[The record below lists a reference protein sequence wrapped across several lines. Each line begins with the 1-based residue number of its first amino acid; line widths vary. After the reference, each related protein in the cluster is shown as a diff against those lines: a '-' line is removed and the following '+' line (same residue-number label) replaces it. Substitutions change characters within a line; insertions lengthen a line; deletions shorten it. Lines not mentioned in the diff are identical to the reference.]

1 MANGPFGNSLKREL
15 GKNTGK
21 FISNVI
27 FGDKHSTPYRRVSSY
42 REPRV
47 VVREPRVSVRVIESQ
62 NRLAEEEARRD
73 AEISVARIQADL
85 ERENQTRAAE
95 LEKLNLIREA
105 DSEVERNI
113 ASLNSEP
120 IPTTVPELLQSLT
133 ALSVQLKAN
142 PWKKEGEDAERR
154 NKYTEA
160 LLEKF
165 VLSVQE
171 LEFIDSTDP
180 HLKHFKAIVRKVKRK
195 KFFKNNG
202 KWAIPLIVTVS
213 VIILATLPF
222 LIIPLI
228 DFFMDN
234 PVWFYTII
242 VVCIGAF
249 TAIKLL
255 KKPNK
260 PSIKSD
266 GPTGYN
272 KTEER
277 QPYLKEQAPKTET
290 IQVPEPEPEPVPEP
304 EPEQTAEESVFFDLN
319 ENERIEKKLAYIWT
333 KYEGKVDSSIMK
345 RKPIFS
351 ADGVKDSILF
361 VGVNP
366 SYNPD
371 DDEIL
376 ISSNDHNSLMYGSFY
391 QRADAPEYFKT
402 LEQFA
407 SWIGKGYTHMNLLY
421 AREDNREALI
431 YSNGDFI
438 REQLE
443 LSYET
448 IIKIQPCAIIF
459 FTDYCK
465 DMIFGAERWVDPS
478 TEDNGHY
485 LLRGTTIPI
494 YFSDDVTIMPGS
506 QKLALARN
514 IQNTI

>member
-27 FGDKHSTPYRRVSSY
+27 FGDKHSTPYRRVSSN

-73 AEISVARIQADL
+73 TAVKLARIQADL

-105 DSEVERNI
+105 DLNVERNI
-113 ASLNSEP
+113 ASLNSDP
-120 IPTTVPELLQSLT
+120 IPATVPELVQSLT
-133 ALSVQLKAN
+133 SLSVQLKAN

-160 LLEKF
+160 LLEKY
-165 VLSVQE
+165 VLSIQE

-180 HLKHFKAIVRKVKRK
+180 HLKHFKAIARKAKRK
-195 KFFKNNG
+195 RFFKNNG
-202 KWAIPLIVTVS
+202 KWAIPLIASVS
-213 VIILATLPF
+213 VLLLATLPF

-234 PVWFYTII
+234 PVWFFTII
-242 VVCIGAF
+242 VVCIGVF
-249 TAIKLL
+249 IGIKLL
-255 KKPNK
+255 KKPK
-260 PSIKSD
+260 KSSINRKE
-266 GPTGYN
+266 PTGYN

-277 QPYLKEQAPKTET
+277 QPYVKEQAPKVEAV
-290 IQVPEPEPEPVPEP
+290 QEPEPEPDQSVE
-304 EPEQTAEESVFFDLN
+304 EESVFFDLN
-319 ENERIEKKLAYIWT
+319 ENERIEKKLANIWM
-333 KYEGKVDSSIMK
+333 KYDGKVDSSIMK

-391 QRADAPEYFKT
+391 QRDDAPEYFKS

-407 SWIGKGYTHMNLLY
+407 SWVGKGYTHMNLLY

-465 DMIFGAERWVDPS
+465 DMIFGADRWVDPS

-485 LLRGTTIPI
+485 ILRGTTIPI

>member
-73 AEISVARIQADL
+73 AEVRVARIQADL

-105 DSEVERNI
+105 DLDVERNI

-180 HLKHFKAIVRKVKRK
+180 HLKHFKSIARKAKRK

-202 KWAIPLIVTVS
+202 KWAIPLIVSVS

-228 DFFMDN
+228 DIFMDY
-234 PVWFYTII
+234 PVLFYTVI
-242 VVCIGAF
+242 VVCIGGF
-249 TAIKLL
+249 IAIKLL

-260 PSIKSD
+260 PSIKKNE
-266 GPTGYN
+266 PTGYN

-277 QPYLKEQAPKTET
+277 QPYVKEQAPKVEAE
-290 IQVPEPEPEPVPEP
+290 QESEP
-304 EPEQTAEESVFFDLN
+304 EPEQSVEEESVFFDLN
-319 ENERIEKKLAYIWT
+319 EDERIEKKLANIWM
-333 KYEGKVDSSIMK
+333 KYDGKVDSSIMK

-391 QRADAPEYFKT
+391 QRADAPEYFKS

-407 SWIGKGYTHMNLLY
+407 SWVGKGYTHMNLLY

-431 YSNGDFI
+431 YSNSDFI

-465 DMIFGAERWVDPS
+465 DMIFGADRWVDPS

-485 LLRGTTIPI
+485 ILRGTTIPI
-494 YFSDDVTIMPGS
+494 YFSDDVTIMPGA

>member
-47 VVREPRVSVRVIESQ
+47 TVREPRVSVRVIESQ
-62 NRLAEEEARRD
+62 NRLAAEETRRD
-73 AEISVARIQADL
+73 TEISVARIQADL
-85 ERENQTRAAE
+85 QREHQMREAE
-95 LEKLNLIREA
+95 LKKLNLIREA
-105 DSEVERNI
+105 DSEVQRNI
-113 ASLNSEP
+113 DTLNSEP
-120 IPTTVPELLQSLT
+120 IPTSVPELLQSLT

-171 LEFIDSTDP
+171 LEFMDSSDP
-180 HLKHFKAIVRKVKRK
+180 HLKHFKAIARKAKRK

-202 KWAIPLIVTVS
+202 KWAIPLIVSVS
-213 VIILATLPF
+213 VIILAALPF

-234 PVWFYTII
+234 PIWFYTIL

-249 TAIKLL
+249 IAIKLL
-255 KKPNK
+255 KKPK
-260 PSIKSD
+260 KSSLKRNE
-266 GPTGYN
+266 PTGYN

-277 QPYLKEQAPKTET
+277 QPYQKEQAPKTET
-290 IQVPEPEPEPVPEP
+290 LQEPVPEP
-304 EPEQTAEESVFFDLN
+304 EPESAPEPSVGEESVFFDLN
-319 ENERIEKKLAYIWT
+319 EDERIEKRLANIWM
-333 KYEGKVDSSIMK
+333 KYKGKVDSSIMG

-391 QRADAPEYFKT
+391 QRADAPEYFKS